1 MDLLKTERAD
11 KKMLVEDVNEGVT
24 AAKEAVKRAVKAR
37 RQREIEQKG
46 EMDQGLQRMAQIEE
60 HFH

>member
-11 KKMLVEDVNEGVT
+11 NKMLVEDVNEVLG

-37 RQREIEQKG
+37 R
-46 EMDQGLQRMAQIEE
+46 
-60 HFH
+60 